1 MLVKYQPMYLSIG
14 VTSLQ
19 TINSQFQRQGFK
31 WGAIISQ
38 SETQLMEIAR
48 KCRVDI
54 VEMVHKAGAGHPGG
68 SLSAIDFIVGLYGT
82 EFRFNVENPDWE
94 DRDRFI
100 MSKGHASPAV
110 YSMLHQLG
118 VISKSDI
125 DSFRTLGSTCQ
136 GHVDMKWTDGVDFS
150 AGSLGMGLSFGL
162 GCALA
167 ARMDS
172 SERNIW
178 VMIGDGETQ
187 EGQIWEAAMAAD
199 FHKVGNLNV
208 VIDRNRIQND
218 DFMEVQMEIGDI
230 GEKFRSFGWKVL
242 EIDGHNMTEIIN
254 SINEASNNQSEPY
267 AIVAHT
273 IKGKGVSF
281 MENNPS
287 FHGKAPSDDELIIA
301 LEELS

>member
-1 MLVKYQPMYLSIG
+1 MLVKYQPMYWTIG
-14 VTSLQ
+14 VIALQ
-19 TINSQFQRQGFK
+19 TINSQFQRQVFK
-31 WGAIISQ
+31 WGAIISL
-38 SETQLMEIAR
+38 SEGQLMEIAR
-48 KCRVDI
+48 KCRIDI

-82 EFRFNVENPDWE
+82 EFRFDAKNPNWE

-118 VISKSDI
+118 IITKSDI

-136 GHVDMKWTDGVDFS
+136 GHVDMKWTEGVDFS

-162 GCALA
+162 GCAIA

-187 EGQIWEAAMAAD
+187 EGQIWEAAMATD
-199 FHKVGNLNV
+199 FHNIGNLNV

-230 GEKFRSFGWKVL
+230 GAKFHSFGWKVI
-242 EIDGHNMTEIIN
+242 EIDGHNMQEITNAIGQ
-254 SINEASNNQSEPY
+254 ASSDQNEPY

-287 FHGKAPSDDELIIA
+287 FHGKAPSDEELVIA

>member
-19 TINSQFQRQGFK
+19 TINSQFQRQVFK

-118 VISKSDI
+118 VISKGDI

-187 EGQIWEAAMAAD
+187 EGQIWEAAMAAPN
-199 FHKVGNLNV
+199 FNLENLYVIIDKNNFQQTGPNHQIMNV
-208 VIDRNRIQND
+208 DNLKSKWESFNWHTE
-218 DFMEVQMEIGDI
+218 EV
-230 GEKFRSFGWKVL
+230 
-242 EIDGHNMTEIIN
+242 DGHNIKDLLSTFNKCKEI
-254 SINEASNNQSEPY
+254 QKPK
-267 AIVAHT
+267 AIVANT
-273 IKGKGVSF
+273 IKGKGFSF
-281 MENNPS
+281 SENNNDWHHSILSKS
-287 FHGKAPSDDELIIA
+287 FYEKALKELK
-301 LEELS
+301 

>member
-1 MLVKYQPMYLSIG
+1 MLVKYQPMYWTIG
-14 VTSLQ
+14 VIALQ
-19 TINSQFQRQGFK
+19 TINSQFQRQVFK
-31 WGAIISQ
+31 WGAIISL
-38 SETQLMEIAR
+38 SEGQLMEIAR
-48 KCRVDI
+48 KCRIDI

-82 EFRFNVENPDWE
+82 EFRFDAKNPNWE

-118 VISKSDI
+118 IITKSDI

-136 GHVDMKWTDGVDFS
+136 GHVDMKWTEGVDFS

-162 GCALA
+162 GCAIA

-187 EGQIWEAAMAAD
+187 EGQIWEAAMATD
-199 FHKVGNLNV
+199 FHDIGNLNV

-230 GEKFRSFGWKVL
+230 GAKFRSFGWKVI
-242 EIDGHNMTEIIN
+242 EIDGHNMQEIIGA
-254 SINEASNNQSEPY
+254 IEQASNDQTEPY

-287 FHGKAPSDDELIIA
+287 FHGKAPSDEELVIA